1 MLAWL
6 MRDFRTILISNMI
19 FGKLHGAIVK
29 LCRAFCEHA
38 HGAGALYQISRS
50 CDIFIDMSGLAAYK
64 KVAIL
69 DETLTDSSRT
79 P

>member
-19 FGKLHGAIVK
+19 FGKLHGAILK

-38 HGAGALYQISRS
+38 HAAGALYQISSVVSFLLRLT
-50 CDIFIDMSGLAAYK
+50 CHYDISAFLYF
-64 KVAIL
+64 
-69 DETLTDSSRT
+69 
-79 P
+79 